1 MFTESARY
9 FECAANSLIFWETF
23 VHTIRRKKENPRHQ
37 KSAPTEV
44 NAQKTQTP
52 IVAKQF

>member
-1 MFTESARY
+1 MKGY
-9 FECAANSLIFWETF
+9 LKI
-23 VHTIRRKKENPRHQ
+23 

-52 IVAKQF
+52 SVAQQILREMGLNTLT